1 MKLHVIYVEGN
12 IGSGKSTILQS
23 LSQLCKPTFAHIIQ
37 IPEPIKLW
45 TESGAL
51 EWLYTKKID
60 SKIFQNMVLTTRA
73 TNIITSLRAIKKMDL
88 KEDDKIL
95 IVVERGLQFG
105 CQAFA
110 KMNSFSPEED
120 ALYTINNDSLLEI
133 IYNIFRSYDPNFIE
147 KYFYIKV
154 STSICAS
161 RINYRERNEEKNID
175 LQYLKK
181 VEIAHNEMQSE
192 LIERG
197 HDINIVNGELQ
208 TSEVCKN
215 ILTYL

>member
-12 IGSGKSTILQS
+12 IGSGKSTILQA

-51 EWLYTKKID
+51 GWLYTKKID

-73 TNIITSLRAIKKMDL
+73 TNIINSLRAIDKINL
-88 KEDDKIL
+88 KEDDNIL

-105 CQAFA
+105 CKAFA
-110 KMNSFSPEED
+110 NMNSFSPEED
-120 ALYTINNDSLLEI
+120 SLYAINNDSLLEI
-133 IYNIFRSYDPNFIE
+133 IYDTLRKYDPQFVE
-147 KYFYIKV
+147 TYFYIKV
-154 STSICAS
+154 STLVCAS
-161 RINYRERNEEKNID
+161 RINYRERREEKNID

-181 VEIAHNEMQSE
+181 VEIAHNEMQAE
-192 LIERG
+192 LMERG

-208 TSEVCKN
+208 TSEICKN